1 VKVLQLTKFYP
12 PVHGGIETATQ
23 ELADGLNRRGVP
35 TDVLCAHTGRWSVV
49 ERRHGANVT
58 RAGSLAFVLSTSMSP
73 AMAWRLARMRRD
85 YDLLHVHL
93 PNPMANVA
101 ARVARWPGRV
111 VVHWHSD
118 IVNQQRA
125 LRFYEP
131 LQTWLLRRADAIIA
145 TSAPYAEHSPWLK
158 PWQDKLHIVPLG
170 IDVSH
175 PLADEAAERAAA
187 RVALDARLAG
197 APLVLGIGRMAGY
210 KGFEYLVEA
219 AAHLR
224 PDARV
229 VVIGGGALLA
239 DRRELVRAAGLEH
252 RIEFPGRLND
262 AEVAAYLDRAQV
274 FCMPSINRAEAFG
287 MVLLEAMAAR
297 LPIVATNI
305 EASGVPWVNVD
316 GETGFNVPVEDP
328 LALAAAINALLDDPA
343 RAKAL
348 GANGRRRLEQHF
360 TADRMVE
367 RTLEV
372 YEQVMGKGFNRFP

>member
-23 ELADGLNRRGVP
+23 ELADGLNARGVP
-35 TDVLCAHTGRWSVV
+35 TDVLCAHTGRWTQV
-49 ERRHGANVT
+49 EHRGASTLT

-73 AMAWRLARMRRD
+73 AMVRHLARARGR

-101 ARVARWPGRV
+101 VRLAGWPGKV

-125 LRFYEP
+125 LRYYEP
-131 LQTWLLRRADAIIA
+131 LQTWLLQRADAIIA
-145 TSAPYAEHSPWLK
+145 TSAPYAEHSPWLQ
-158 PWQDKLHIVPLG
+158 PWRHKLHIVPLG
-170 IDVSH
+170 IDVRH
-175 PLADEAAERAAA
+175 PLADPAERDAA
-187 RVALDARLAG
+187 RAALDRELG
-197 APLVLGIGRMAGY
+197 TAPLVLGIGRMAGY
-210 KGFEYLVEA
+210 KGFEHLVEA

-239 DRRELVRAAGLEH
+239 DRRERVREAGLEH
-252 RIEFPGRLND
+252 RIEFPGRLSN
-262 AEVAAYLDRAQV
+262 AEVEAYLERAQV

-297 LPIVATNI
+297 LPIVATDI
-305 EASGVPWVNVD
+305 AASGVPWVNVH
-316 GETGFNVPVEDP
+316 GETGWNVPVEDP
-328 LALAAAINALLDDPA
+328 IALADAINGLLDDPA

-348 GANGRRRLEQHF
+348 GENGRRRLETHF

-372 YEQVMGKGFNRFP
+372 YERVMAGR